1 MPSAMLLMLIVKL
14 NKFYFTRSIATFTS
28 VQDDKF
34 AKKNELWVNIY
45 IIAKKYIQ
53 KEESE
58 NFPLFE

>member
-34 AKKNELWVNIY
+34 AKKNELRVNIY
-45 IIAKKYIQ
+45 IIAKKDEIISN
-53 KEESE
+53 ETVE
-58 NFPLFE
+58 